1 MLVSVIITT
10 YGASKFLSRAIRSVQ
25 NQTFKNVEIIV
36 VDDNNQGSEERKKT
50 ERMMIPFLK
59 DNRVKYIKHQF
70 NQNGSAARNTG
81 LSAAHGDFI
90 ALLDDDDIYF
100 PNYVQKAIDLLLLN
114 TSCYG
119 VCFSVARLYRNI
131 ITHIQ
136 YYEKGSIVSMKDM
149 LIGAAIGTGSNIFLR
164 KEVLEKVGGF
174 DTSFKR
180 KQDLEFMLRVVKSFR
195 ILYDDSILVIK
206 DISNVRRI
214 NYINNR
220 DALELFNDKFSD
232 EIFLLSE
239 EECEQYYKKQYSF
252 LLQIAIDS
260 ADRNYITESVQNLFR
275 YDSSC
280 SSSLRFFSLIKSR
293 IASSIKY
300 GFGNRLYS
308 MFRYIKNLYS
318 VRRSSDKTLHIA
330 NEELRELLKVCQ
342 SE

>member
-1 MLVSVIITT
+1 
-10 YGASKFLSRAIRSVQ
+10 
-25 NQTFKNVEIIV
+25 
-36 VDDNNQGSEERKKT
+36 
-50 ERMMIPFLK
+50 
-59 DNRVKYIKHQF
+59 
-70 NQNGSAARNTG
+70 
-81 LSAAHGDFI
+81 
-90 ALLDDDDIYF
+90 
-100 PNYVQKAIDLLLLN
+100 
-114 TSCYG
+114 
-119 VCFSVARLYRNI
+119 
-131 ITHIQ
+131 
-136 YYEKGSIVSMKDM
+136 
-149 LIGAAIGTGSNIFLR
+149 
-164 KEVLEKVGGF
+164 
-174 DTSFKR
+174 
-180 KQDLEFMLRVVKSFR
+180 MLRVVKSFR